1 MRFVH
6 LLLMLAVHLSLVIL
20 MITLYYIQQEIFQLG
35 ELTKLAYKATI
46 SLDWLDAS
54 VRFDDF
60 FEMSVDA
67 SDLIV

>member
-1 MRFVH
+1 
-6 LLLMLAVHLSLVIL
+6 